1 MYDQMNDLDT
11 LIESKTTPEMEVAQR
26 NAVLAKAD
34 SSLSKSERIRRHM
47 EKNPAARTR
56 DIVNALGV
64 HGVTIADVG
73 NVKSQLK
80 RKAEAEAEKAATS
93 KQAMAAA
100 NASAKKATP
109 VLATTPEISID
120 HSIKLDVLEA
130 GIEFVRKAGGINEAQ
145 YTLTMIRR
153 IKSL

>member
-1 MYDQMNDLDT
+1 MNDLDT
-11 LIESKTTPEMEVAQR
+11 LMESVTTPEMEVAER
-26 NAVLAKAD
+26 NAILSKA
-34 SSLSKSERIRRHM
+34 SSPMSKSERIRRFLD
-47 EKNPAARTR
+47 KTPAARTR
-56 DIVNALGV
+56 EIVEALKEY
-64 HGVTIADVG
+64 GVTIADVG

-80 RKAEAEAEKAATS
+80 RKAEKVKEKSVKTKQTTAAATVP
-93 KQAMAAA
+93 ARIAAPT
-100 NASAKKATP
+100 ATSQ
-109 VLATTPEISID
+109 PEVSID